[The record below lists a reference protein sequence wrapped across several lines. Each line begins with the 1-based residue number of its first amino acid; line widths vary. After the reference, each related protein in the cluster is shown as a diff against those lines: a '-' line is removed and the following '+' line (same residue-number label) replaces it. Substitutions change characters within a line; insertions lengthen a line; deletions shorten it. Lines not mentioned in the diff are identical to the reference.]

1 MWAPTGNLLGTKS
14 TAHPTQCFLQ
24 FLLQMSDL
32 QCGIKTSP
40 PLPAFLFL
48 CVCKQNYNQWT
59 TREVPVTFI
68 LQRCP
73 LPFNTLL
80 VHLITCW
87 HLFLEDLKGHTTNW
101 KENVCIDLKISLSWT
116 CQVRIYSSVLKT
128 DYKAFGFYIWGF
140 N

>member
-80 VHLITCW
+80 VHLIT
-87 HLFLEDLKGHTTNW
+87 LTSVSGRPKRTQYKLKGKCVYRFKNFS
-101 KENVCIDLKISLSWT
+101 KLNVSGKDIQQCFENRLQSLWILYM
-116 CQVRIYSSVLKT
+116 R
-128 DYKAFGFYIWGF
+128 F
-140 N
+140 